1 MEKIKLA
8 SPVMLLYGSTN
19 EERSAITDM
28 LKYKKCINFTEGAV
42 RIVGIEE
49 ENDNSFIGMD
59 AARMYCTILR
69 HPYDIVDEIDVD
81 DIVKHC
87 EEVYDLFDIMYLLK
101 NVVDCNNKLDTMQC
115 SDAPISYL
123 RRCRSALQ
131 SAVEYLAYNCECER
145 PYTDNHGV
153 PIASLCCIDYEL
165 REEVEE

>member
-1 MEKIKLA
+1 MKKIKLA
-8 SPVMLLYGSTN
+8 NPVMLLYGSTN

-49 ENDNSFIGMD
+49 ENDNSFIGLD
-59 AARMYCTILR
+59 SARLYCTILQ

-87 EEVYDLFDIMYLLK
+87 DDMDDLYDIVYLLNK
-101 NVVDCNNKLDTMQC
+101 VTYCNDELDMMLC
-115 SDAPISYL
+115 SDAPESYL
-123 RRCRSALQ
+123 RRARYELQ

-145 PYTDNHGV
+145 PYTDNHGM
-153 PIASLCCIDYEL
+153 PIVSLSCIDYEL
-165 REEVEE
+165 RQEVEE